1 MDWTKGFSTQYYATE
16 VDPITWRDI
25 RRIDITGGQ
34 IKRTISGLRNSAT
47 IDCLAPLGGIE
58 LWVRIY
64 MDCKQNGS
72 YAHEA
77 LFTGLAA
84 SPKRQAYA
92 TRDER
97 SPNCYSVLKPADDV
111 ILPRG
116 YYASAGADGGEVI
129 RSLLSVSPAPIE
141 IADGAPA
148 LSATIVA
155 EDNETRLSMA
165 NRVVEAIGWRL
176 DITGDGTIRLMPY
189 SAVPVA
195 TFDPFTNDVIEVP
208 INVTEDWYS
217 APNVYMAVADDL
229 TGIARDEDEDS
240 PLSIQNRGRE
250 VWKVETGVSLS
261 TSESIAQ
268 YAQRRLREAQR
279 VRKKASYDRRYNP
292 AVGVG
297 DVINLHYP
305 QQDIDGL
312 YMVASQSVKIGYGA
326 STAESVE
333 EL

>member
-1 MDWTKGFSTQYYATE
+1 MDWTKGFSTQYYAAE
-16 VDPITWRDI
+16 VDPVTWRDI

-64 MDCKQNGS
+64 MDCEQNGS

-84 SPKRQAYA
+84 SPKRSAYA
-92 TRDER
+92 TRNER

-189 SAVPVA
+189 SATPVA

-268 YAQRRLREAQR
+268 YAQRRLRESQR
-279 VRKKASYDRRYNP
+279 VRKKASYDRRYTP

>member
-1 MDWTKGFSTQYYATE
+1 MDWNKGFSAIFYAKE
-16 VDPITWRDI
+16 VDPVTWRDI
-25 RRIDITGGQ
+25 RHIDITGGQ
-34 IKRTISGLRNSAT
+34 IKRTISGLRYSAT

-58 LWVRIY
+58 KWIRIY

-97 SPNCYSVLKPADDV
+97 SPNCYSVLKPADDI

-116 YYASAGADGGEVI
+116 WFASAGADGGAVI
-129 RSLLSVSPAPIE
+129 KSLLSVTPAPVYV
-141 IADGAPA
+141 ADGSPI
-148 LSATIVA
+148 LSSTIVA
-155 EDNETRLSMA
+155 EENETNLSMV
-165 NRVVEAIGWRL
+165 NKVVEAIGWRL
-176 DITGDGTIRLMPY
+176 DVMGDGTIRLMPY
-189 SAVPVA
+189 SAIPVA
-195 TFDPFTNDVIEVP
+195 TFDPFVNDVVEVP
-208 INVTEDWYS
+208 ISVTEDWYS

-229 TGIARDEDEDS
+229 TGIARDESESS
-240 PLSIQNRGRE
+240 PLSVQNRGRE

-261 TSESIAQ
+261 ASENIAQ
-268 YAQRRLREAQR
+268 YAQRRLRESQR
-279 VRKKASYDRRYNP
+279 VRKQASYDRRYNP
-292 AVGVG
+292 NVGVG
-297 DVINLHYP
+297 DVINLHFP

-312 YMVASQSVKIGYGA
+312 YMVSSQNIKLGYGA